1 MIKLYILAVTVL
13 CTGLLHAQSISSSV
27 MSASGTSFEAENF
40 TLHFAIG
47 EPLNTLIE
55 EGDLTISQGVL
66 QIILNEIT
74 PVEETS
80 ISNIFEVYPNPTTDI
95 VSIKIGKGH
104 KNYDCQLFDMKGT
117 LIHEASLSNEK
128 SSFNMEH
135 LPKATYLLKIFR
147 DNELYQNVKLIKL

>member
-1 MIKLYILAVTVL
+1 MIKLYILVATVL
-13 CTGLLHAQSISSSV
+13 STSLLHAQSISSSV

-40 TLHFAIG
+40 TLHFSIG

-55 EGDLTISQGVL
+55 EGDLMISQGVL

-80 ISNIFEVYPNPTTDI
+80 ISNIFEVYPNPTADI
-95 VSIKIGKGH
+95 VSIKIGKGYN
-104 KNYDCQLFDMKGT
+104 NYDCKLFDMKGN

-128 SSFNMEH
+128 SSFSMEH
-135 LPKATYLLKIFR
+135 LPKATYLLKIFQ